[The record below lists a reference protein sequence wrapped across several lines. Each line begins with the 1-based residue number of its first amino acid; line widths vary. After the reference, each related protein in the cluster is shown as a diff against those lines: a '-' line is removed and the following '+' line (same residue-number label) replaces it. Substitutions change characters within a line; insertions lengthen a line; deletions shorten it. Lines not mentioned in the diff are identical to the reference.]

1 MDMLRNFP
9 GLIPLNKEASVYS
22 GYINIYNEDYRIHIE
37 LFENKTLEDLELS
50 CDWKL
55 QQLLHGYTAILKQ
68 RLKQCTSLC
77 QYLLEVKS
85 LVERQLEGRHNS
97 HQGGSSQVCAQL
109 LGEVEHLG
117 WDRLVS
123 IDAKFQTLELQCKDK
138 KGRQH
143 IMKVTLSSQ
152 HPRSA
157 PRCVVDLPG
166 QFHVQ
171 WKSTSSLECLYKQF
185 ESAVYMY
192 QDFIDV
198 MVELDQKTW
207 ILEPEKPVYSATYR
221 RIAVST
227 NASLQISV
235 DHRHPRTLP
244 ECRFL
249 GADQAVVPLRE
260 SLNSNLHLWDEGK
273 GLLENLQV
281 LLGTQLPS
289 PATSSK
295 EEFSVECGICYAF
308 RLDTELPNQ
317 ACSDARCG
325 QPFHQTCLY
334 EWLRALPSSRQS
346 FNTIFGDCPYCSK
359 PIKVKMPV
367 KR

>member
-9 GLIPLNKEASVYS
+9 GIIPVNKQASIYT
-22 GYINIYNEDYRIHIE
+22 GYINICNEDYRIHIE
-37 LFENKTLEDLELS
+37 LPDKKNLEELQFS

-68 RLKQCTSLC
+68 RLKQCTTLC

-85 LVERQLEGRHNS
+85 LVERQLEGR
-97 HQGGSSQVCAQL
+97 QQVQQRGSSQVCAQL

-123 IDAKFQTLELQCKDK
+123 IDARFQTLELQCKDK

-143 IMKVTLSSQ
+143 ILKVTLSPQ
-152 HPRSA
+152 HPRVA
-157 PRCVVDLPG
+157 PKCVVDLPG
-166 QFHVQ
+166 QFHIQ
-171 WKSTSSLECLYKQF
+171 WKSTSNLEWLYEQF
-185 ESAVYMY
+185 EVAMDSY

-198 MVELDQKTW
+198 MEELDRKTW

-227 NASLQISV
+227 SVSIQISV
-235 DHRHPRTLP
+235 DYRHPRVLP

-260 SLNSNLHLWDEGK
+260 SLNSNLHLWDEQK

-281 LLGTQLPS
+281 LLGTELPS

-295 EEFSVECGICYAF
+295 EEFSVECGICYAY

-367 KR
+367 KK

>member
-1 MDMLRNFP
+1 MDMLTTFP
-9 GLIPLNKEASVYS
+9 ELIPVNKQASIYT
-22 GYINIYNEDYRIHIE
+22 GYININNEDYRIHIE
-37 LFENKTLEDLELS
+37 LPERKTLEELQFS

-68 RLKQCTSLC
+68 RLRQCTSLC

-85 LVERQLEGRHNS
+85 LVERQLEGRHLVK
-97 HQGGSSQVCAQL
+97 QGGNSQVCAQL
-109 LGEVEHLG
+109 LGEVEKLG

-123 IDAKFQTLELQCKDK
+123 IDSKFQTLELQCKDK

-143 IMKVTLSSQ
+143 ILKVTLSPQ
-152 HPRSA
+152 HPRLA
-157 PRCVVDLPG
+157 PKCVVDLPG
-166 QFHVQ
+166 QFQVQ
-171 WKSTSSLECLYKQF
+171 WKSTSSLEWLYQQF
-185 ESAVYMY
+185 ELAVDMY

-198 MVELDQKTW
+198 MEELDKNTW

-235 DHRHPRTLP
+235 DHRHPRMLP

-249 GADQAVVPLRE
+249 GADNAVVPLRE
-260 SLNSNLHLWDEGK
+260 SLNSNLHLWDEQK
-273 GLLENLQV
+273 GLLENLQS
-281 LLGTQLPS
+281 LLGTELPS
-289 PATSSK
+289 PATSNK
-295 EEFSVECGICYAF
+295 EEFSVECGICYSY
-308 RLDTELPNQ
+308 RLDTELPNE